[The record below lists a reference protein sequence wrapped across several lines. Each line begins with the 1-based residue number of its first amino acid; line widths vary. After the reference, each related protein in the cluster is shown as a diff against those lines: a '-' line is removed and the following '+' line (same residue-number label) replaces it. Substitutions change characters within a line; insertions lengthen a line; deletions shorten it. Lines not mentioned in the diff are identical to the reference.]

1 MKVFSYTGRDQ
12 AGKKVEGVIEAS
24 NQAAVAAQL
33 QTDLIIP
40 IAIRETKG
48 KTAIKAGKSD
58 ASTGAE
64 ALFQSFKAKYMKP
77 KVEVD
82 EMVMMCRQLHT
93 LMKAGVVM
101 NKAFRGLAESTRNE
115 RLQQAFL
122 DIEQSMNQG
131 IELSV
136 ALKSHSDLFDDL
148 FISIVQV
155 GENTGRLDAAFKQL
169 SEYMEREKETSRSI
183 KSATRYPTFVIIAIS
198 LAMIILN
205 IFVIPVFTDM
215 FTKMGADLPLPT
227 IILMWTSNAFLNY
240 WPIMLAVVILIIFGI
255 RFYLSTEQGRQNW
268 DRYKLKIPVIG
279 SILER
284 AMLSRFARTFSL
296 MLQSGVPLIQGLEMC
311 SRSVGNEYLS
321 SKIKVMRIDVEKGDS
336 LLKICTASEMFTP
349 LVLQMIAVGEDTGQV
364 DQLLGDVAGFYD
376 EEVDYE
382 LKGLSAAIEPILL
395 LFMAVMVGGLALGIF
410 LPMWDM
416 LSVMQK

>member
-1 MKVFSYTGRDQ
+1 MAAFSYTGRDK
-12 AGKKVEGVIEAS
+12 AGKKVEGIIEAS
-24 NQAAVAAQL
+24 NQSVVAAQL
-33 QTDLIIP
+33 QSELIIP
-40 IAIRETKG
+40 V
-48 KTAIKAGKSD
+48 AIKEVSGKS
-58 ASTGAE
+58 SVVTGSSAKSSE
-64 ALFQSFKAKYMKP
+64 GLLYAFKSKYMKP
-77 KVEVD
+77 KIEVD

-101 NKAFRGLAESTRNE
+101 NKAFRGLAESTKNE
-115 RLQQAFL
+115 RLKDVFL
-122 DIEQSMNQG
+122 DVEQSMNQG
-131 IELSV
+131 VELSV
-136 ALKSHSDLFDDL
+136 ALKNHNDIFNDL

-155 GENTGRLDAAFKQL
+155 GENTGRLDVAFKQL

-183 KSATRYPTFVIIAIS
+183 KSATRYPSFVVIAIS
-198 LAMIILN
+198 LAMVILN

-215 FTKMGADLPLPT
+215 FTKMNAELPLPT
-227 IILMWTSNAFLNY
+227 VILMWTSNLFVNY
-240 WPIMLAVVILIIFGI
+240 WPVMLIGLILTVFGI
-255 RFYLSTEQGRQNW
+255 RFYVSTEQGRQSW
-268 DRYKLKIPVIG
+268 DRYKLNIPIIG

-296 MLQSGVPLIQGLEMC
+296 MLSSGVPLIQGLEMC

-321 SKIKVMRIDVEKGDS
+321 AKIKVMRTDVEKGDS